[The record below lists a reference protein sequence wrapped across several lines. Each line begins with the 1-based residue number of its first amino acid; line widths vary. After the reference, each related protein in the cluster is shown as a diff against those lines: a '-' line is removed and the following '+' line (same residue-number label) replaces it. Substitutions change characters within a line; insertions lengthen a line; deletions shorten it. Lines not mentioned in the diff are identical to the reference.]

1 MNVIDRYF
9 RTLRIFLPKDQ
20 RDDIIR
26 ELSEEVQSQVAERE
40 AALGRSLEADEQA
53 AIVGQYGHPLVTA
66 ARYRPQRH
74 LIGPVVFPYY
84 WIVLKITLVLV
95 AMGHIVGVA
104 VLLAGGTSAA
114 QIGQLFEN
122 AIATALKVAAWVT
135 ALGAVADFFLARSRV
150 LEKWNPVV
158 GSSLPQRTQHVIAGG
173 LGSVPGAHHKSPPSW
188 SRQLRPAEPSVSS
201 LVIGLVLGVWWLAG
215 LKFPYLFFGSG
226 AAVLEWGPAMDR
238 LYLVLVIAQFTML
251 AEQWVKYTRP
261 ENTGL
266 FRVTRFVWL
275 IAGLTLVYLVATSDH
290 QWMVWRVDSA
300 TSASATVMRFAGRNI
315 SLIEFVNY
323 IWSIVFVVVAASSA
337 WGFLKALLRRF
348 RGIPVTAHA

>member
-84 WIVLKITLVLV
+84 WMVLKITLVLV
-95 AMGHIVGVA
+95 AMGHVVGVA
-104 VLLAGGTSAA
+104 MLLAGGTSAA

-122 AIATALKVAAWVT
+122 AIATALEVAAWVT
-135 ALGAVADFFLARSRV
+135 ALGAVADFFLARSRA

-158 GSSLPQRTQHVIAGG
+158 GSSLPQHTQRVIAGA
-173 LGSVPGAHHKSPPSW
+173 LASVPGAHHKSSPSW
-188 SRQLRPAEPSVSS
+188 SRQARSAEPSVSG
-201 LVIGLVLGVWWLAG
+201 LVIGVVLGVWWLAG
-215 LKFPYLFFGSG
+215 LRFPYLFFGSG
-226 AAVLEWGPAMDR
+226 AAGLEWGPAMDR
-238 LYLVLVIAQFTML
+238 LYPVLVIAQFMMF
-251 AEQWVKYTRP
+251 AEQFVKYARP
-261 ENTGL
+261 ESTGL

-275 IAGLTLVYLVATSDH
+275 IAGLALVYLVATSDH
-290 QWMVWRVDSA
+290 QWMVWRADSA
-300 TSASATVMRFAGRNI
+300 TSASATVMRFAGRDI
-315 SLIEFVNY
+315 SLIEFVNN

-337 WGFLKALLRRF
+337 WGFLKALSRRF
-348 RGIPVTAHA
+348 RGTPMTAHA